1 MATLVVFEFP
11 SDGPWGQHMAEAY
24 RDLADDIA
32 HEPDLIWK
40 AWTEAPDRSVA
51 GGVYLFETP
60 DGAQAYTAKH
70 AARLKDWGVADID
83 VRQFEVNPVLSAVTK
98 LGHATVG
105 SHPKGA

>member
-11 SDGPWGQHMAEAY
+11 SEGPWGQHMAEAY

-32 HEPDLIWK
+32 REPDLVWK

-60 DGAQAYTAKH
+60 EGAQAYAIKH
-70 AARLKDWGVADID
+70 AARLKEWGVTEID
-83 VRQFEVNPVLSAVTK
+83 VRQFEVNSALSATTG
-98 LGHATVG
+98 LAHASRG
-105 SHPKGA
+105 IDPQSY

>member
-11 SDGPWGQHMAEAY
+11 SQGPWGQQMAAAY
-24 RDLADDIA
+24 RELAEDIA
-32 HEPDLIWK
+32 REPDLVWK

-70 AARLKDWGVADID
+70 AARLKEWGITEID
-83 VRQFEVNPVLSAVTK
+83 VRQFEVSPTLSAVTG
-98 LGHATVG
+98 LDHAARGIG
-105 SHPKGA
+105 SESS